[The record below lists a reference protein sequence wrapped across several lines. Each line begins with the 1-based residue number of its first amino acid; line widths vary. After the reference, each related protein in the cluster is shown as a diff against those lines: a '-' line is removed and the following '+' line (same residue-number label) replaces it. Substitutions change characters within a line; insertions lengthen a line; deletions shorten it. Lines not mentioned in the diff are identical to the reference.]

1 MDRPE
6 IILAP
11 GPTPIPPEVLLAQG
25 SPLVYHRGPGFGD
38 IMREVTGHLKEL
50 YRTDVADV
58 LLMTSSGTGGLE
70 SAVANC
76 FSPGDEV
83 LVPTAG
89 FFAERFKKLAETFG
103 LIVRTVDYAWGT
115 KIRPDDVARA
125 LAEHPVKAVL
135 LTQSETSTG
144 VIQPI
149 EELARVANDAGALVL
164 VDVVSSLGAVPFAFD
179 DWGID
184 VAIGG
189 SQKALSA
196 SPGIAFAAVS
206 ARAWEAA
213 ATATNPRFYF
223 DWATY
228 RRFAELPDPENPW
241 TPAISVMQ
249 GLQAALRL
257 YFSDGVDVALARH
270 RTLIRRGEGGRA
282 GARPRPL
289 RGGPRRELDRHRDP
303 RPGGG
308 RCRSDQRHDAQRL
321 RVRDRTRP
329 RALEGQGVPDRAL
342 RLLLGARHHPRTRR
356 ARDDAGEA
364 RAPGEAG
371 GGRRGRRGRVPGRR
385 RGRLAVRV
393 LVTEPLSEQGLDLL
407 RQDFQVDVRTDLA
420 KGDLA
425 AEIGPYDALIIRSA
439 TEVSAQVLEAA
450 VTLKVVARAGIGL
463 DNVDVEAATR
473 RGVMVVNAPQSNII
487 SAAEQAMA
495 LMLAQARNIPQ
506 AHAALKA
513 GQWERARWE
522 GVELAGKTVGLVG
535 LGRVGGLVAQRA
547 AGFGMRVIAYDPY
560 VSAERAKEMGVDAM
574 PSLEALLV
582 QADFVSIHLPRSAE
596 TEDLI
601 GDHELRLMK
610 PGARLINTARGGIVE
625 RGRPGEGARGG
636 SPGRRRPRRVRDRAH
651 HREPAVRPRSGGG
664 DPAPGRVD
672 EGGSGQG
679 GNHRR
684 GDGAPRARRASSSRT
699 P

>member
-50 YRTDVADV
+50 YRTDAADV

-103 LIVRTVDYAWGT
+103 LTVRTVDYAWGT

-125 LAEHPVKAVL
+125 LAEHPVKGVL

-179 DWGID
+179 DWGVD

-213 ATATNPRFYF
+213 STATNPRFYF

-270 RTLIRRGEGGRA
+270 RTLSAAVKEGV
-282 GARPRPL
+282 
-289 RGGPRRELDRHRDP
+289 
-303 RPGGG
+303 
-308 RCRSDQRHDAQRL
+308 Q
-321 RVRDRTRP
+321 
-329 RALEGQGVPDRAL
+329 AL
-342 RLLLGARHHPRTRR
+342 
-356 ARDDAGEA
+356 
-364 RAPGEAG
+364 
-371 GGRRGRRGRVPGRR
+371 
-385 RGRLAVRV
+385 
-393 LVTEPLSEQGLDLL
+393 GLDLFGEGL
-407 RQDFQVDVRTDLA
+407 DQNWTVTAIRAPEAADADLISDTMRSDFGCVIAPGQGPL
-420 KGDLA
+420 KGKVFRIGHFGYFSELDIIRGLA
-425 AEIGPYDALIIRSA
+425 A
-439 TEVSAQVLEAA
+439 LEM
-450 VTLKVVARAGIGL
+450 TLEKLGHPVKRGAGVA
-463 DNVDVEAATR
+463 
-473 RGVMVVNAPQSNII
+473 
-487 SAAEQAMA
+487 AAE
-495 LMLAQARNIPQ
+495 
-506 AHAALKA
+506 
-513 GQWERARWE
+513 
-522 GVELAGKTVGLVG
+522 GVFLD
-535 LGRVGGLVAQRA
+535 A
-547 AGFGMRVIAYDPY
+547 AG
-560 VSAERAKEMGVDAM
+560 
-574 PSLEALLV
+574 
-582 QADFVSIHLPRSAE
+582 
-596 TEDLI
+596 
-601 GDHELRLMK
+601 
-610 PGARLINTARGGIVE
+610 
-625 RGRPGEGARGG
+625 
-636 SPGRRRPRRVRDRAH
+636 
-651 HREPAVRPRSGGG
+651 AV
-664 DPAPGRVD
+664 
-672 EGGSGQG
+672 
-679 GNHRR
+679 
-684 GDGAPRARRASSSRT
+684 
-699 P
+699 